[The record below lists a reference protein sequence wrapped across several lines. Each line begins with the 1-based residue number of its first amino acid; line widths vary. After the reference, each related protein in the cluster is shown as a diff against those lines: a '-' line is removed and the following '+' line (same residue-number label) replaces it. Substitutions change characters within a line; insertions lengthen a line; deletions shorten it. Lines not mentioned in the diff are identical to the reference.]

1 MENTSSTA
9 RRKGAWADKNR
20 SSLCDYNHFIDFI
33 NVDVLEHGPI
43 DRWSLYPLPFIG
55 TPCYQQNTVMV
66 MLLCQSPSPVLKN

>member
-43 DRWSLYPLPFIG
+43 RQVVFISSPLYWDSMLSAEYSDG
-55 TPCYQQNTVMV
+55 DAVMPV
-66 MLLCQSPSPVLKN
+66 SQSCS